1 MIIFCIFLICIY
13 VNLFGFV
20 FEVLY
25 YYIFRIMLNIGSD
38 EKYFFFESDY
48 VRKFF
53 EFSSI

>member
-25 YYIFRIMLNIGSD
+25 YYIFRITLNIGSD